1 MKIHYFWYLF
11 VKFLGGVG
19 SSEPRNLVCCWILVD
34 SRRREAVVLC
44 TLPETNSKF
53 APENWKMIN
62 FLLGRL
68 KRPIFRGKLAVSFR
82 ECVCVKNVYNP

>member
-1 MKIHYFWYLF
+1 M
-11 VKFLGGVG
+11 
-19 SSEPRNLVCCWILVD
+19 D

-82 ECVCVKNVYNP
+82 ECVCV